1 MGGATEV
8 MAAIR
13 DGDAKRLGE
22 LISQDASL
30 ASARDEAGVS
40 AVLQARYARRND
52 LLDILLA
59 AKPELD
65 IFEASALG
73 HVARVRELL
82 QQDSALAQAWS
93 ADGFTP
99 LHLACFFRQ
108 ESLAKL
114 LLDKGAP
121 PDVTA
126 KNPMR
131 VTPLHSAVAAG
142 EFAMVKLLLKRGAP
156 INAQQQGGWTVL
168 HAAAQTG
175 DEFLVEFLLENGA
188 DPNLRSED
196 GRTPAD
202 VAEEKRS
209 KQLARRLRQG

>member
-1 MGGATEV
+1 MDGATEV

-13 DGDAKRLGE
+13 DGNAEKLRE
-22 LISQDASL
+22 LISKDASL
-30 ASARDEAGVS
+30 AGVKDEAGVS

-59 AKPELD
+59 AKPDLD

-73 HVARVRELL
+73 QAARVRELL
-82 QQDSALAQAWS
+82 QQDSGLAQAWS

-108 ESLAKL
+108 EALAKL
-114 LLDKGAP
+114 LLDHGAQP
-121 PDVTA
+121 SVVA

-142 EFAMVKLLLKRGAP
+142 EFSTVRMLVKRGAF
-156 INAQQQGGWTVL
+156 INAQQQGGWTAL
-168 HAAAQTG
+168 HAAAQTE
-175 DEFLVEFLLENGA
+175 DDFLVEFLLKSGA
-188 DPNLRSED
+188 DPHLRSED
-196 GRTPAD
+196 GRTAAD
-202 VAEEKRS
+202 MAEAKGS
-209 KQLARRLRQG
+209 KQLARKLRQV

>member
-1 MGGATEV
+1 MGGAAEV

-40 AVLQARYARRND
+40 AVLLARYVRRKD

-59 AKPELD
+59 TKPELD
-65 IFEASALG
+65 IFEASAIG
-73 HVARVRELL
+73 QAARVRELL
-82 QQDSALAQAWS
+82 QQNPTLAQAWS

-108 ESLAKL
+108 EALAKL
-114 LLDKGAP
+114 LLDNGAP
-121 PDVTA
+121 TGVTA

-142 EFAMVKLLLKRGAP
+142 EFATVKMLLKRGAP
-156 INAQQQGGWTVL
+156 VNAQQQGGWTAL
-168 HAAAQTG
+168 HEAANTE
-175 DEFLVEFLLENGA
+175 DEFLVELLLEHGA

-202 VAEEKRS
+202 MAAEKGNKE
-209 KQLARRLRQG
+209 LALRLRRG